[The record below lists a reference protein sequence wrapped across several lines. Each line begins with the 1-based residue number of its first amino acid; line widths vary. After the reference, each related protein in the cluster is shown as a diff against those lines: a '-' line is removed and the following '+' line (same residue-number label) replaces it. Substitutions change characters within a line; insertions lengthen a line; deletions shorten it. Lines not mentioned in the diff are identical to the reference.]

1 MCVPK
6 KLYIY
11 SSSFKINKYTMQE
24 LKFALF
30 AIYAKDCD
38 FFSFIYFFCFDDV
51 KEVLKWWK
59 LYWYTE
65 WFAFFCRFVGC
76 FLFLFFFFIERY
88 IGFRLLRVDVKHRK
102 NLEWPYHTDTINF
115 KIDFV
120 PVQFYWLQLFLEA
133 HKTYYINVSIMICIA
148 YL

>member
-1 MCVPK
+1 MMKILLIHQMICV
-6 KLYIY
+6 
-11 SSSFKINKYTMQE
+11 
-24 LKFALF
+24 
-30 AIYAKDCD
+30 
-38 FFSFIYFFCFDDV
+38 
-51 KEVLKWWK
+51 
-59 LYWYTE
+59 
-65 WFAFFCRFVGC
+65 
-76 FLFLFFFFIERY
+76 FLSICGLFFVFVFLFIERY

>member
-1 MCVPK
+1 M
-6 KLYIY
+6 
-11 SSSFKINKYTMQE
+11 
-24 LKFALF
+24 
-30 AIYAKDCD
+30 
-38 FFSFIYFFCFDDV
+38 
-51 KEVLKWWK
+51 
-59 LYWYTE
+59 
-65 WFAFFCRFVGC
+65 GC
-76 FLFLFFFFIERY
+76 FLVVVFFVFFIERY

-133 HKTYYINVSIMICIA
+133 HKTHYINVSIMICIA